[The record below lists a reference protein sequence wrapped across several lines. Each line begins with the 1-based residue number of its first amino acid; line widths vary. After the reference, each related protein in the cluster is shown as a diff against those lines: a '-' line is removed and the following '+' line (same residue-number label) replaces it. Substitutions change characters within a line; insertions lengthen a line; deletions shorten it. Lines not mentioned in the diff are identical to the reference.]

1 MLPRPADEQ
10 ESQSGRTHEQESQWG
25 WTPDG
30 QLLWAAGLASGR
42 LSGRGAARGFL
53 DAEVLTAEGDGEDDI
68 EMTGCLVPLGMLNG
82 GQRVES
88 ARVR

>member
-1 MLPRPADEQ
+1 MGVDAGWPAPV
-10 ESQSGRTHEQESQWG
+10 GCGTGVW
-25 WTPDG
+25 P
-30 QLLWAAGLASGR
+30 A
-42 LSGRGAARGFL
+42 SGRGAARGFL